1 MAGPVKG
8 ATIVS
13 MTSAPRTYGGATG
26 TERRSR
32 RQARLTDAALDLVA
46 AGGVAGV
53 TVRGVCAAARL
64 NDRYFY
70 ESFRSVDELL
80 LAMFDEQ
87 IARASGV
94 LLAAIAASPA
104 RPVARARA
112 AIGSGLRFLEDDP
125 RQGRLL
131 IESQV
136 TDALRERRR
145 DLVQALAQIM
155 AEQGRVLLA
164 GEGELG
170 PDLDLAALTLVAGGF
185 EVVTLWLRGE
195 LEIDREHLEDFL
207 VAMVTAR

>member
-1 MAGPVKG
+1 MAG
-8 ATIVS
+8 A
-13 MTSAPRTYGGATG
+13 ARTYGGATQ
-26 TERRSR
+26 TERRLR
-32 RQARLTDAALDLVA
+32 RQALLTEVALDLVA

-70 ESFRSVDELL
+70 ESFRNVDELL

-87 IARASGV
+87 IASASTV

-104 RPVARARA
+104 EPVARARA

-125 RQGRLL
+125 RRARLL

-136 TDALRERRR
+136 TAALRDRRR
-145 DLVQALAQIM
+145 DLVKTLAQIM
-155 AEQGRVLLA
+155 ADQGRVLLA
-164 GEGELG
+164 GQAALS

-185 EVVTLWLRGE
+185 EVLTLWLRDE
-195 LEIDREHLEDFL
+195 LDVGREHLEDFL

>member
-1 MAGPVKG
+1 MAGLVKG
-8 ATIVS
+8 ATIVV
-13 MTSAPRTYGGATG
+13 MAGAARTYGGATES
-26 TERRSR
+26 ERRAR
-32 RQARLTDAALDLVA
+32 RQSLLTDAALDLVA

-87 IARASGV
+87 IARASEE
-94 LLAAIAASPA
+94 LLTAIAASPA
-104 RPVARARA
+104 EPVVRARA
-112 AIGSGLRFLEDDP
+112 VLGSGLRFLEDDP
-125 RQGRLL
+125 RRGRLL

-136 TDALRERRR
+136 TDALRDRRR
-145 DLVQALAQIM
+145 DLIKMLAQIM
-155 AEQGRVLLA
+155 ADQGRVLLA
-164 GEGELG
+164 GQQALG

-195 LEIDREHLEDFL
+195 LAVDRDHLEDFL